1 MHHDP
6 TKTCLD
12 RKPIS
17 LDMPNEVRLWC
28 NVFGTTEAELRFA
41 VSKVGNSAR
50 KVRQYLKGSMSLS
63 NAWE

>member
-1 MHHDP
+1 MYHDF
-6 TKTCLD
+6 TKTGLD

-17 LDMPNEVRLWC
+17 LEMPNEVRTWC
-28 NVFGTTEAELRFA
+28 NTFGTTEAELRFA